1 LSKFRFN
8 KYNIIDKKVSKNLL
22 RYLGQCFLATLTILA
37 VLLFL
42 DLLTETAIIASLGAS
57 AFIVFTMPRT
67 YSSDPRRLIG
77 GYIVGILIGIL
88 FNQFS
93 NLEQTKY
100 LFFNETTSLVVFGA
114 IAVGIAI
121 FVMAITNT
129 EHAPAAGIALGL
141 VINQWTPKTI
151 LFILIA
157 IIWMAS
163 VRKILKPYIID
174 LISPI

>member
-1 LSKFRFN
+1 MDKIR
-8 KYNIIDKKVSKNLL
+8 IIDRKVSKNLW
-22 RYLGQCFLATLTILA
+22 RYFGQCFLATLTILA

-42 DLLTETAIIASLGAS
+42 DVLTETAIIAALGAS

-77 GYIVGILIGIL
+77 GYVVGISIGVI

-93 NLEQTKY
+93 ILEQTKY
-100 LFFNETTSLVVFGA
+100 LFFNETTSLVVFAA

-129 EHAPAAGIALGL
+129 EHAPAAGVALGL
-141 VINQWTPKTI
+141 VINDWTLRTI
-151 LFILIA
+151 IFILLA

-163 VRKILKPYIID
+163 VKKILKPYVID